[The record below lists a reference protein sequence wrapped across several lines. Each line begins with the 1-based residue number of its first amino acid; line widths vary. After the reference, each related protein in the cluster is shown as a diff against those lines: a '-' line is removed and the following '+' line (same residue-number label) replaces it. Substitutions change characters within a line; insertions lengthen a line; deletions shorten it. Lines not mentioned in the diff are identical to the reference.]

1 MSGLIAKYF
10 GPLSKEYCLYF
21 YALSIFFGVMF
32 VVALLILLFSLFKF
46 YKKVNTMVVINMA
59 ALLANIFLAY
69 FVNRLL
75 HTMCVGSIH

>member
-1 MSGLIAKYF
+1 MSDLLAKYF
-10 GPLSKEYCLYF
+10 GPLSKEYCVYF
-21 YALSIFFGVMF
+21 YALSIFFGVLF
-32 VVALLILLFSLFKF
+32 VIAVLVLLFALFKF
-46 YKKVNTMVVINMA
+46 YKKVNSMVIINML

>member
-1 MSGLIAKYF
+1 MSDLLAKYF
-10 GPLSKEYCLYF
+10 GPLSKEYCIYF
-21 YALSIFFGVMF
+21 YALSIFFGVLF
-32 VVALLILLFSLFKF
+32 VIAVLVLLFALFKHH
-46 YKKVNTMVVINMA
+46 KKITGMIVINMA